1 MSITTILLTV
11 ALGVAA
17 ATAEVIGGFV
27 VAGKRLVSQRLQGSL
42 MALGAGFL
50 LALVFTELIPASIH
64 ALGSTA
70 MLYMLFGYSTLHFF
84 EHTVVKHLHFG
95 EETHH
100 EVMLS
105 KLATYSAIA
114 GLLVHAFFD
123 GMSIAVGV
131 QMSERI
137 GMLVFVAVLL
147 HKFPEGITTA
157 SILLASA
164 QPRKTAARG
173 ALLVGLAT
181 LVGILASLVLHDV
194 NPAWVSGVFAFSA
207 GTATYVGASDLVP
220 EVNRSGTRAT
230 PVAVFA
236 GMMLFYLTSR
246 LVEMF
251 IGTA

>member
-1 MSITTILLTV
+1 MPASIILLTV

-17 ATAEVIGGFV
+17 AAVEVVGGYV
-27 VAGKRLVSQRLQGSL
+27 VAGKRLVSYRVQGML

-50 LALVFTELIPASIH
+50 LSLVITELIPASIRVLDN
-64 ALGSTA
+64 AA
-70 MLYMLFGYSTLHFF
+70 MLYILLGYSTLHFF
-84 EHTVVKHLHFG
+84 EHTVVQHLHFG

-100 EVMLS
+100 DVMIS
-105 KLATYSAIA
+105 KIATYSAIA

-123 GMSIAVGV
+123 GMSIAVGLQV
-131 QMSERI
+131 SERI
-137 GMLVFVAVLL
+137 GFLVFVAVLL

-164 QPRKTAARG
+164 QPRRTAARG

-181 LVGILASLVLHDV
+181 LIGILTSLVVHEF
-194 NPAWVSGVFAFSA
+194 NPLWLSGVFAFSA
-207 GTATYVGASDLVP
+207 GTALYVGASDLIP

-236 GMMLFYLTSR
+236 GMVLFYATSR
-246 LVEMF
+246 LVELVAGM
-251 IGTA
+251 